1 MFVIKQGQD
10 TSVIFNKHKNEI
22 KWNSEYQK
30 IKFYQLILNL
40 LGFRLE
46 FFLCPSY
53 FETTMSNRYHDLKV
67 HI

>member
-10 TSVIFNKHKNEI
+10 TTVIFNKHKNEI

-46 FFLCPSY
+46 FF
-53 FETTMSNRYHDLKV
+53 FMSELFRNYNE
-67 HI
+67 